1 MSTKDALIVL
11 MAVGVVSFLAG
22 MFFIH
27 YILGCIMGLVQ
38 MTIERTEQDKV
49 MMDRFLERMKKKR
62 EKEEEQEKLEAE
74 KLQQDYLKRT
84 GRTTYEA

>member
-1 MSTKDALIVL
+1 
-11 MAVGVVSFLAG
+11 
-22 MFFIH
+22 
-27 YILGCIMGLVQ
+27 